1 MSTSRLRR
9 PTAGKSGA
17 ILETFTRYVAERGYD
32 GTNFGDIAEELE
44 ISKGTIVHHYGTKDQ
59 LLAALHESYMQRRL
73 REAREIVER
82 LASPSERLA
91 GLLFA
96 FMLYQVHDRA
106 ATVAFQREIARL
118 ARHVALAEGVRL
130 RSEYLSLV
138 RSLLRDGIAEGEF
151 RDCDV
156 RVQSL
161 LFFGSAHWAW
171 TWFDPE
177 GSDTV
182 EQVGANL
189 VDLVLSSLLINRDR
203 LGELTDLDGHVLA
216 TVLGCLSN
224 ATGTGDTAEEPAQ
237 PVPAIP

>member
-59 LLAALHESYMQRRL
+59 LLAALHESYMHRRL
-73 REAREIVER
+73 REAHEIVDK
-82 LASPSERLA
+82 LDSPSERLA

-106 ATVAFQREIARL
+106 ATAAFQREIARL
-118 ARHVALAEGVRL
+118 AQHEALAEGVRL
-130 RSEYLSLV
+130 RAEYLSLV
-138 RSLLRDGIAEGEF
+138 RSLLEDGVTAGEF
-151 RDCDV
+151 RTCDV

-161 LFFGSAHWAW
+161 LFFGSAH
-171 TWFDPE
+171 
-177 GSDTV
+177 
-182 EQVGANL
+182 
-189 VDLVLSSLLINRDR
+189 
-203 LGELTDLDGHVLA
+203 
-216 TVLGCLSN
+216 
-224 ATGTGDTAEEPAQ
+224 
-237 PVPAIP
+237 

>member
-59 LLAALHESYMQRRL
+59 LLATLHESYMQRRL
-73 REAREIVER
+73 REAREIVDK
-82 LASPSERLA
+82 LNSPSERLT

-118 ARHVALAEGVRL
+118 ARHEALAEGIRL
-130 RSEYLSLV
+130 RAEYLSLV
-138 RSLLRDGIAEGEF
+138 RSLLEDGIAAGEF
-151 RDCDV
+151 RPCDV

-171 TWFDPE
+171 TWFDPD
-177 GSDTV
+177 GSDTA
-182 EQVGANL
+182 EQLGANL
-189 VDLVLSSLLINRDR
+189 ADLVLGSLLTDRDR
-203 LGELTDLDGHVLA
+203 LAELTDLHGPVLVTA
-216 TVLGCLSN
+216 LDCL
-224 ATGTGDTAEEPAQ
+224 
-237 PVPAIP
+237 VR